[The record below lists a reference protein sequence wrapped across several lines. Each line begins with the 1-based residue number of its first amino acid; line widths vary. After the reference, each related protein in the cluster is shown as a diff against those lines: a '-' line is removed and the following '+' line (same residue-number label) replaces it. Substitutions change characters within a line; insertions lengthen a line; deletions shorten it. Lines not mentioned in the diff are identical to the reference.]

1 MGYVLAFASGQILSD
16 AKAHG
21 SCSLEAQDHSPNSH
35 IHAIRQTSKHAW
47 QERNDALGELSL
59 MFNIDADWN

>member
-16 AKAHG
+16 AMAHG
-21 SCSLEAQDHSPNSH
+21 SCSLEAQDHSPN
-35 IHAIRQTSKHAW
+35 AIRQTSKHAW